1 MQLQVPFHVYCWCAP
16 PSLLLACAVLDKEHW
31 DRTCTCHSVIRRLGP
46 AAGHR
51 RVCVCM
57 IFIHNRSLCSGALC
71 PSALASARC

>member
-31 DRTCTCHSVIRRLGP
+31 GRTCTCHSVIRRLGP

-51 RVCVCM
+51 LVCVCD
-57 IFIHNRSLCSGALC
+57 FYS
-71 PSALASARC
+71 